1 MTKPCTSNWVN
12 VVLYCYGILNLNSFR
27 LTGHGYYV
35 KKVLQMKLFPVDPP
49 EHIWSNRTIC
59 EQEFAKVIG
68 IEYEISGVYVVC
80 VIQVNLFDT
89 FLFLSFVS

>member
-1 MTKPCTSNWVN
+1 
-12 VVLYCYGILNLNSFR
+12 
-27 LTGHGYYV
+27 
-35 KKVLQMKLFPVDPP
+35 MKLFPVDPP